1 MARGV
6 AESAYMTK
14 NDKTTNFAMTFD
26 VTGST
31 MKYTQTISLHVY
43 GEPFEHVDSGVLY
56 KVAAK

>member
-1 MARGV
+1 
-6 AESAYMTK
+6 MTK

-26 VTGST
+26 VSGST